1 MIMEWTVILGIYLV
15 IFVGILAVIIVVFR
29 LIGAWM
35 FRITDIINLQ
45 KEILEELKKINSKE

>member
-1 MIMEWTVILGIYLV
+1 MFSGWIVALGMYL
-15 IFVGILAVIIVVFR
+15 GILAVIIVVFR

-35 FRITDIINLQ
+35 FRITDIIKLQ